1 MVAVLNLNLS
11 LNVLMVDWPKMV
23 LWPKIRLLPASQ
35 SAVMRAGKISLAQ
48 KSNQEDTAIFGYIW
62 GSDNPADRQKY
73 LKICFRE
80 WVEKEFDKFDNFFD
94 NVDNF

>member
-35 SAVMRAGKISLAQ
+35 SAVMRTGTFQLPRVIIYIESL
-48 KSNQEDTAIFGYIW
+48 
-62 GSDNPADRQKY
+62 
-73 LKICFRE
+73 
-80 WVEKEFDKFDNFFD
+80 
-94 NVDNF
+94 